1 MLYFLPTPIG
11 NLKDFTL
18 RGLEILSKA
27 DVIICEDTRVCKSL
41 LHLIK
46 EKLNTPNKAKEI
58 LSLHTHNEKEFTK
71 NLAQLDFEN
80 QIIVYLS
87 DAGMPSISDPGSF
100 LVRFAQNENLNYE
113 VLPGANAA
121 LTAFVAS
128 GFSEKNFIFLGF
140 LNNTGKERKEQIS
153 SLCKSEFVNIVYESP
168 KRVLKLIEEIT
179 ALDEEREIFAVKELT
194 KKFEKKFKN
203 SAKNLLEI
211 LKKENLNGEWTLV
224 IAANKSIKNELV
236 LNEKDILSLDL
247 PPKAKIKLLSKLGT
261 KNTKELYLDK
271 ILTQNKV

>member
-113 VLPGANAA
+113 VLPGAHAA

-128 GFSEKNFIFLGF
+128 GFSEK
-140 LNNTGKERKEQIS
+140 IS
-153 SLCKSEFVNIVYESP
+153 SL
-168 KRVLKLIEEIT
+168 
-179 ALDEEREIFAVKELT
+179 
-194 KKFEKKFKN
+194 
-203 SAKNLLEI
+203 
-211 LKKENLNGEWTLV
+211 
-224 IAANKSIKNELV
+224 
-236 LNEKDILSLDL
+236 
-247 PPKAKIKLLSKLGT
+247 
-261 KNTKELYLDK
+261 
-271 ILTQNKV
+271 